1 MSSAWLPGRPSRLLT
16 RSPSHNKLPCK
27 WHNLTDFAAGTRKHL
42 HHGRGRRILRVW
54 KRFHTLFNAASKDA
68 CPRGRRPINLG
79 TLRCL
84 FLSHWGSIFPAAQ
97 GACLDAQRKEEDM
110 KEKRVIQYTQNM
122 EEIQRYRTIREPQ
135 AIYNITH
142 ISSVCRRER
151 KTDGGFI
158 WRYEDD
164 PDPNRMEIDP
174 DEGKNSREMRY
185 KKNRRRYYWE

>member
-1 MSSAWLPGRPSRLLT
+1 MHFIKSESQEDTAEELRHPKVPFFY
-16 RSPSHNKLPCK
+16 PIP
-27 WHNLTDFAAGTRKHL
+27 
-42 HHGRGRRILRVW
+42 RRILPDN
-54 KRFHTLFNAASKDA
+54 K
-68 CPRGRRPINLG
+68 
-79 TLRCL
+79 
-84 FLSHWGSIFPAAQ
+84 
-97 GACLDAQRKEEDM
+97 RKERDM

-164 PDPNRMEIDP
+164 PDPRRMNIDP
-174 DEGKNSREMRY
+174 DEGENSRELRY

>member
-1 MSSAWLPGRPSRLLT
+1 
-16 RSPSHNKLPCK
+16 
-27 WHNLTDFAAGTRKHL
+27 
-42 HHGRGRRILRVW
+42 
-54 KRFHTLFNAASKDA
+54 
-68 CPRGRRPINLG
+68 
-79 TLRCL
+79 
-84 FLSHWGSIFPAAQ
+84 
-97 GACLDAQRKEEDM
+97 M

-135 AIYNITH
+135 TIYNIAH

-164 PDPNRMEIDP
+164 PDPNRMELDP

>member
-1 MSSAWLPGRPSRLLT
+1 MSSAWLQDRPLKPPTRLL
-16 RSPSHNKLPCK
+16 SHDKKLPLK
-27 WHNLTDFAAGTRKHL
+27 WQDITDFGAGAQKHL
-42 HHGRGRRILRVW
+42 HHGRRRRILRVW
-54 KRFHTLFNAASKDA
+54 KRFHTLIQAFIKRSESRQDTAEELRH
-68 CPRGRRPINLG
+68 PEVPFFYPIRRRILPDNK
-79 TLRCL
+79 
-84 FLSHWGSIFPAAQ
+84 
-97 GACLDAQRKEEDM
+97 RKEKDM

-164 PDPNRMEIDP
+164 PDPRRMDIDP
-174 DEGKNSREMRY
+174 DEGKFSRELRY
-185 KKNRRRYYWE
+185 KKNRRRHYWE